1 MGEDGRWGAVIFSE
15 RGAPRGL
22 AGCSVSRGSLGRMR
36 QPGATPR
43 TSQCRALKA
52 GVGRLFELLPVAFP
66 NQGGGFLSPTIS
78 ANTNLGVRPLSCFP
92 RGRCS
97 LGGPSLRREG
107 RLCFLVLMTFLS
119 EGFGGKGRGMFSPF
133 LFGSV

>member
-92 RGRCS
+92 RGRC
-97 LGGPSLRREG
+97 
-107 RLCFLVLMTFLS
+107 RLWWALS
-119 EGFGGKGRGMFSPF
+119 EAGGEAVFSCFNDFPNRGVW
-133 LFGSV
+133 G